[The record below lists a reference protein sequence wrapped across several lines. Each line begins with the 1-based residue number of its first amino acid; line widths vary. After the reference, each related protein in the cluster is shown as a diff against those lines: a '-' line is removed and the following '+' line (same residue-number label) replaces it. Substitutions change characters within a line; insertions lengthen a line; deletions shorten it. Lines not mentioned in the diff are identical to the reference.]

1 MVVVVIGYGEFELVV
16 EKSGVFDY
24 DDGRRVLCMGGGKVS
39 CGSTGG
45 TCGRSHLPP
54 RRL

>member
-1 MVVVVIGYGEFELVV
+1 MVIDSWYEEQDLII
-16 EKSGVFDY
+16 EKSDVSFDF
-24 DDGRRVLCMGGGKVS
+24 DDGRKLLCMGGGKVS

-45 TCGRSHLPP
+45 TCGRSLLPP